1 MVPRANMPLQK
12 HFGSSGVPFDFKGT
26 VLPFGLVARQLVP
39 TEPPLWV
46 ENSEARPAPQP
57 AFAVLARYT
66 KISEWKGAMFF
77 FGYNS
82 TLFSLFFRNHKIF
95 FFFFLKVFIY

>member
-1 MVPRANMPLQK
+1 MPLQK

-66 KISEWKGAMFF
+66 KISEWKGAMSFF
-77 FGYNS
+77 VIILLY
-82 TLFSLFFRNHKIF
+82 SLSSSFFRNHTIIF
-95 FFFFLKVFIY
+95 FFLY